1 MNAFPFTRK
10 RLLSLT
16 DARQHKWIS
25 EWLKSVYKNILANRY
40 ELRSFELFM
49 SEYKRICAWIKMDL
63 PFHEPQ
69 EDKQDWIEFVSDR
82 FHAHQLKRGKY
93 LQEWDFL
100 PKVSVGDIGS
110 QGPWDPA
117 LGYKIACDNLRSA
130 FNVGSIFRLVDAV
143 GFMAVITGGK
153 TPGKDHR
160 HVKKASMG
168 SVNWIPQEEAEN
180 LANELKLQKEK
191 GYFVIG
197 LETIQTSK
205 SYLDFNWPE
214 KGIIVLGNEEYGMSS
229 SVMHVCDEF
238 VHLPMLGRK
247 NSINVANAISVVAF
261 HVSSMLA
268 K

>member
-1 MNAFPFTRK
+1 MDAFPFTKK

-16 DARQHKWIS
+16 VARQHKWIS
-25 EWLKSVYKNILANRY
+25 EWLKSVYKDLLANRY
-40 ELRSFELFM
+40 DLRSFELFI
-49 SEYKRICAWIKMDL
+49 SEYKRICTWIKMDL
-63 PFHEPQ
+63 PLTEQ
-69 EDKQDWIEFVSDR
+69 LKRKQNWIEFVSDR
-82 FHAHQLKRGKY
+82 FHAHQSKRGKY

-100 PKVSVGDIGS
+100 PKVSIGDFES
-110 QGPWDPA
+110 QGPWHPA
-117 LGYKIACDNLRSA
+117 LAYKIACDNLRSA

-143 GFMAVITGGK
+143 GFKSVITGGK

-191 GYFVIG
+191 GYFVVG
-197 LETIQTSK
+197 LETIQSSK
-205 SYLDFNWPE
+205 SYLELNWPE

-229 SVMHVCDEF
+229 SLMSVCDEF

-261 HVSSMLA
+261 HVSSILA